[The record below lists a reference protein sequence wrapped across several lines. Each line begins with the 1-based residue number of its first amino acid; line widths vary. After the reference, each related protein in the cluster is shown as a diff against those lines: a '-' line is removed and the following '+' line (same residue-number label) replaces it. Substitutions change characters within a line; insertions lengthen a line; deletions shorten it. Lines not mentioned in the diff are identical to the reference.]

1 MTGSPYVGPVA
12 DLVDPYL
19 TAEVKNIGGFKS
31 VFQSNPAIQW
41 LRRHPG
47 RWALVAEDSTG
58 LTRELLKICPDIT
71 VSVQSGH
78 RYGDRVSRT
87 YACLPHPEGESLS
100 EAMKR
105 RPVGPVLYLPEV
117 QRDDFNWSKA
127 ELEDACRVAKANLF
141 P

>member
-1 MTGSPYVGPVA
+1 MTGSPFVGPVA

-31 VFQSNPAIQW
+31 VYQSNPAILW

-47 RWALVAEDSTG
+47 RWALVGENSTG
-58 LTRELLKICPDIT
+58 LTRELLKICPEIK
-71 VSVQSGH
+71 VHVQSGH
-78 RYGDRVSRT
+78 RYADNISRT
-87 YACLPHPEGESLS
+87 YACLPHPEGESLF

-105 RPVGPVLYLPEV
+105 RPVGQALYLPQV
-117 QRDDFNWSKA
+117 TRDEFNWTKA
-127 ELEDACRVAKANLF
+127 ELQDACRVAKANLF